1 MQDVANAVYAGVDT
15 HKDKH
20 VLCLLDGLGRKTFVG
35 EFPADAEGYDAL
47 ARAIGDPGACPVVG
61 IEGTASFGA
70 GLTARLQNLGFNVME
85 VLRPKRD
92 KRRKGTDKSDAV
104 DAELAARHAAA
115 GDGTSVPKSRDGW
128 AEAVRALV
136 RAREIAV
143 RITTETSNAAKSLI
157 GTAPEHIRARYSDM
171 ETKDM
176 MRTLSRKRAESGDMV
191 ADALMS
197 SLRAIAKTW
206 REQDLRASELEGR
219 IAELARENAPALL
232 EVEGCGPLSAAE
244 LAIAAG
250 DNPSRMGSEAAFA
263 SLCGVCP
270 IEASSGKTVRHRL
283 NRGGNR
289 RANRALHV
297 IVLNRMK
304 CDDRTKEY
312 VERRTRDGK
321 SKREIMRCLKRYVAR
336 EVFRALL
343 HPAETRHPSGDA
355 LRAKRVSAGL
365 TQKEVAARLGVENIR
380 ISEIERNVRKHF
392 EIRDRYAN
400 LLGDLSETSE
410 STLDTQ

>member
-1 MQDVANAVYAGVDT
+1 M
-15 HKDKH
+15 
-20 VLCLLDGLGRKTFVG
+20 
-35 EFPADAEGYDAL
+35 
-47 ARAIGDPGACPVVG
+47 
-61 IEGTASFGA
+61 
-70 GLTARLQNLGFNVME
+70 
-85 VLRPKRD
+85 
-92 KRRKGTDKSDAV
+92 